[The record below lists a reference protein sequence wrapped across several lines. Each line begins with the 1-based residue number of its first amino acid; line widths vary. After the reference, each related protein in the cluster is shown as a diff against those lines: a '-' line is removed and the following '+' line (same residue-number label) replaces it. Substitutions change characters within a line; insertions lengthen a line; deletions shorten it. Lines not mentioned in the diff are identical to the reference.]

1 MPEGA
6 PTGAP
11 GSRSTF
17 LFSTAGECMNLI
29 QYFRDSRGE
38 LSRVSWPTRQQVF
51 EGTQAVLIFVVALTL
66 IVWML
71 DVLFSTVIRLVLP

>member
-1 MPEGA
+1 
-6 PTGAP
+6 
-11 GSRSTF
+11 
-17 LFSTAGECMNLI
+17 MNLI

-38 LSRVSWPTRQQVF
+38 LARVSWPTRQQVF

>member
-1 MPEGA
+1 
-6 PTGAP
+6 
-11 GSRSTF
+11 
-17 LFSTAGECMNLI
+17 MNLI